1 MRKPLS
7 EFPTRS
13 DTNRAG
19 QLQKMVRGLKFRIK
33 EEEGLY
39 YPCHS
44 SKSKIAYQLRSYGA
58 DDLRFCLSI
67 YKMQFFS

>member
-1 MRKPLS
+1 MRKLLS
-7 EFPTRS
+7 GFPTRS

-39 YPCHS
+39 YLCHS
-44 SKSKIAYQLRSYGA
+44 SENKGSLISQMQKAAFLMTR
-58 DDLRFCLSI
+58 LI
-67 YKMQFFS
+67 YLTGE